1 MSQNIT
7 FAIQFY
13 SPWHCGSGLSAGA
26 DVDELVI
33 KDKNGMPFVPGKTIK
48 GLMREAAENYLVY
61 TREEKLMPLIATTFG
76 TQATDNE
83 TGKKGCMYFSNAVLD
98 KKEYEAI
105 VGNNAQKYMYDKVT
119 TTAISEEGTAKDFSL
134 RSMEVTVPCIL
145 YGHIFNVPSELM
157 ETITNSFGLIK
168 RIGQKRN
175 RGLGRCD
182 IKEGVNL

>member
-83 TGKKGCMYFSNAVLD
+83 TGKKGMHVF
-98 KKEYEAI
+98 
-105 VGNNAQKYMYDKVT
+105 
-119 TTAISEEGTAKDFSL
+119 
-134 RSMEVTVPCIL
+134 
-145 YGHIFNVPSELM
+145 
-157 ETITNSFGLIK
+157 
-168 RIGQKRN
+168 
-175 RGLGRCD
+175 
-182 IKEGVNL
+182 